1 MVRRMIAPSAATRPA
16 FPNVSFGPFRLL
28 EAVPWLLVAAT
39 MRVIAF
45 AGGLIALPAIML
57 ANIALLLAFVI
68 VTWRMVLATDG
79 RSGLGLLGLS
89 QQIGMARAVLPPIF
103 GLLVAATA
111 VAAVTG
117 LTGRP
122 GEFMLGFDGIAFDQA
137 SHAGRLWSALVAAL
151 VLLMVLQVDEA
162 SKPSLLRAI
171 RRFGDHARWLI
182 LGVLLVAAL
191 AVLLHPIQ
199 GYVRGWVTQ
208 MWQHSALPV
217 AIKSLLSMVF
227 IFSFATVRLWLTV
240 GILVFALRQSYRAQ
254 PGA

>member
-1 MVRRMIAPSAATRPA
+1 MTAPSAVARPA

-103 GLLVAATA
+103 GVLMAATVVSA
-111 VAAVTG
+111 LTG
-117 LTGRP
+117 LIGRP

-137 SHAGRLWSALVAAL
+137 SHVGRVWSALVAAL

-162 SKPSLLRAI
+162 SKPSLSRAI
-171 RRFGDHARWLI
+171 RRFWQHARWLVP
-182 LGVLLVAAL
+182 GVVLVAVV

-199 GYVRGWVTQ
+199 GYVRGLIIQ
-208 MWQHSALPV
+208 MWQHSQLPMLV
-217 AIKSLLSMVF
+217 KSLLSMVF

>member
-1 MVRRMIAPSAATRPA
+1 MVRRMIAPSAAARPA

-103 GLLVAATA
+103 GVLMAATV

-122 GEFMLGFDGIAFDQA
+122 GEFMLGFDGIAFDQV

-162 SKPSLLRAI
+162 N
-171 RRFGDHARWLI
+171 
-182 LGVLLVAAL
+182 VAAL
-191 AVLLHPIQ
+191 AVLLHPFQ
-199 GYVRGWVTQ
+199 GYVRGLVVQ
-208 MWQHSALPV
+208 MWQQSELPISV
-217 AIKSLLSMVF
+217 KSLLSMVF

-240 GILVFALRQSYRAQ
+240 AILVFALRQSYRAR
-254 PGA
+254 ACS

>member
-1 MVRRMIAPSAATRPA
+1 MTAPVAATRPA
-16 FPNVSFGPFRLL
+16 LPDVSFGPFRLL

-79 RSGLGLLGLS
+79 RSGLGLLGRS

-103 GLLVAATA
+103 GLLLTATA

-182 LGVLLVAAL
+182 PGVLLVAVV

-208 MWQHSALPV
+208 MWQDSPLPV